1 MRTRQRTR
9 FPAFLT
15 FAMAIS
21 IFLVPAGFRAAT
33 PDDSPARKSV
43 EELIQSSGGT
53 VSLAFHSIDNDQELY
68 LHEEERYDDSN
79 ALRLP
84 IMIELYAEAAEGE
97 LRLTDPLAV
106 HDGVRVTP
114 DATPY
119 HMDRRADP
127 TVTRAVGKTRTLGE
141 LCEDMIT
148 HNSDF
153 ATNLLLERLTL
164 PRVLGRIETLGAEG
178 MEIGAAFPNRDLNH
192 TTTRAVFML
201 LWNLATEQAVSSD
214 ASKEMVGLLARSS
227 LHASP
232 TPPPA
237 PLPSPARPPRP
248 TTPGSSALN
257 DAVIIYGAHSFVLV
271 AQVRGLKDPGA
282 SAELISKISKLLND
296 SI

>member
-1 MRTRQRTR
+1 MRTRWRYR
-9 FPAFLT
+9 FPAFLA

-21 IFLVPAGFRAAT
+21 ILLAPARLPSAT

-43 EELIQSSGGT
+43 EELILSSGGT
-53 VSLAFHSIDNDQELY
+53 VSLAFHSIDNEQELY
-68 LHEEERYDDSN
+68 LHEEERYDDGN
-79 ALRLP
+79 ALRIP
-84 IMIELYAEAAEGE
+84 IMIELYAEAAAGE

-106 HDGVRVTP
+106 HDGVRITP

-127 TVTRAVGKTRTLGE
+127 VVTRATGKTRTLGE

-148 HNSDF
+148 HSSDF

-164 PRVLGRIETLGAEG
+164 SRVLQRIETLGAEG
-178 MEIGAAFPNRDLNH
+178 MEIGAAFPNRELNH

-201 LWNLATEQAVSSD
+201 LWDLATEQTVNSD
-214 ASKEMVGLLARSS
+214 ACKQMIGLLARSS

-232 TPPPA
+232 TPPPP
-237 PLPSPARPPRP
+237 PLPTPARPPRP
-248 TTPGSSALN
+248 TTPGSGALN

-271 AQVRGLKDPGA
+271 VQVRGLKDAEA